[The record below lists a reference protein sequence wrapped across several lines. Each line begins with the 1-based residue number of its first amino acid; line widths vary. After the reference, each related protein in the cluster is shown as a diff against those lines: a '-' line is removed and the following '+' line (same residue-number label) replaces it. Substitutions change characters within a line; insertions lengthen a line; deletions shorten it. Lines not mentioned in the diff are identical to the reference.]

1 MPPHSR
7 AQRKR
12 QAPRQQPR
20 PAGSA
25 PVAPEP
31 VDVDISD
38 LTMEG
43 LAGGVQPGY
52 AVSAPAGSAAASKAA
67 RRTRTRVA
75 PAPVDYTSDYAD
87 ARKDLRLIVLW
98 AALLFIAMIALK
110 FSGVV

>member
-31 VDVDISD
+31 VDADVSD

-43 LAGGVQPGY
+43 LATGIQPGY
-52 AVSAPAGSAAASKAA
+52 AASAPASAASGRAS

-98 AALLFIAMIALK
+98 ATLLFVAMIALK
-110 FSGVV
+110 FSGIV

>member
-25 PVAPEP
+25 PAAPEP
-31 VDVDISD
+31 VDVDVSD

-43 LAGGVQPGY
+43 LAAGVQPGY
-52 AVSAPAGSAAASKAA
+52 AVSAPAGAAST
-67 RRTRTRVA
+67 RTNRRMRTRTQ
-75 PAPVDYTSDYAD
+75 PAPVDYTSDYSD
-87 ARKDLRLIVLW
+87 ARRDLRMITLW
-98 AALLFIAMIALK
+98 AALLFIAMFALK
-110 FSGVV
+110 FSGIV